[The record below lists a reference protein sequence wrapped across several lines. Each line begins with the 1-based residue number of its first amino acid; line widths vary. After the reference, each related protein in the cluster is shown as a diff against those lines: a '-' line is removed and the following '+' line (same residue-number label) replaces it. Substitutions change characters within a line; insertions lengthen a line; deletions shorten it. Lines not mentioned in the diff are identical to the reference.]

1 VAKDLTVLNYLLSNM
16 SKEILGQVNN
26 EVTASAAW
34 AAIEAMFSLK
44 PRARIISTRMAL
56 TTASKGTSSISEY
69 IGKMKSLADE
79 MASVERKFEDEEL
92 VSDILMGI
100 NVDFDPMVSA
110 VTVRVEPITVVEL
123 YTQLVS
129 HEQRLE
135 IRGGGGGNQSSTNL
149 AVKGGR
155 GNNNRGGG
163 RGGGGGRGNY
173 GHGHKG
179 GCVGGGGRNTFHP
192 GVFC

>member
-1 VAKDLTVLNYLLSNM
+1 
-16 SKEILGQVNN
+16 
-26 EVTASAAW
+26 
-34 AAIEAMFSLK
+34 
-44 PRARIISTRMAL
+44 
-56 TTASKGTSSISEY
+56 
-69 IGKMKSLADE
+69 MKSLADE